1 MLSLKK
7 QLKFKQ
13 GIRRPGLSIG
23 LRSWFKVFIYSQWS
37 SLLQTP
43 GFFFFCTLVHRSALD
58 FEPGTKGTI
67 SDTLYK
73 SYLEMLPK
81 WMGKTNPIPH
91 MNGRHRQGRGKGR
104 EKRVNLSFVKDE
116 KTEF

>member
-1 MLSLKK
+1 MERLS
-7 QLKFKQ
+7 FKH
-13 GIRRPGLSIG
+13 LD
-23 LRSWFKVFIYSQWS
+23 
-37 SLLQTP
+37 
-43 GFFFFCTLVHRSALD
+43 FFFCTLVHRSALD

-81 WMGKTNPIPH
+81 WMGKTNPIPR
-91 MNGRHRQGRGKGR
+91 MNGRHRQGGGKGR
-104 EKRVNLSFVKDE
+104 EKNVSLSFVKDE